1 MYSMLKELN
10 ITPTKHNLYFLKL
23 WTSSEGTA
31 GDLVNGRTGVLTH
44 VNNPLAI
51 TDPYHNWTKWETGIW
66 NSVGVVTID
75 TPVHGGIAAAQFLKA
90 DTQNSNGYLTIIQAL
105 KSNSLQQMWRAVHNS
120 AWCPRGKCDQRYP
133 TAVYSAL
140 AAGGQAPDV
149 GPPTPDTGPIG
160 PQGPRD
166 AQNGA
171 QGAQGA
177 QAAPGQLPGSIGPQ
191 GPKSSPPDI
200 SCGAKDP
207 VVSGKKILGQ
217 TILPAVT
224 ACNVKAWTGGL
235 IVVLGMQF
243 LALGVIVVGLGIGQE
258 TKAGQAVK
266 RTAKKAGGVVVT
278 RRASGS
284 SLTKPASAT
293 SAARTMAA

>member
-1 MYSMLKELN
+1 MLKELG
-10 ITPTKHNLYFLKL
+10 ITPNPQNLYFLKL
-23 WTSSEGTA
+23 WTQSEGTA
-31 GDLVNGRTGVLTH
+31 GTLYGTA

-51 TDPYHNWTKWETGIW
+51 TDPLENWKQWETGTW
-66 NSVGVVTID
+66 NSVGVKKFD
-75 TPVHGGIAAAQFLKA
+75 TPVHGGIAAARFLQN
-90 DTQNSNGYLTIIQAL
+90 DTQNTNGYRSIINAL
-105 KSNSLQQMWRAVHNS
+105 KTNSMQQMWKAVNQS
-120 AWCPRGKCDQRYP
+120 RWCYGCGNGTYP
-133 TAVYSAL
+133 VAVYAAL
-140 AAGGQAPDV
+140 GSTAPKV

-171 QGAQGA
+171 QGAQGYA
-177 QAAPGQLPGSIGPQ
+177 PPAPGQPPGSIGPQ
-191 GPKSSPPDI
+191 GPKSAPPDI

-235 IVVLGMQF
+235 IVVAGMQF

-266 RTAKKAGGVVVT
+266 RTAKKAGGAVVT

-293 SAARTMAA
+293 SAARTVAA

>member
-1 MYSMLKELN
+1 MKSWKIQSKIFIAILAIVSNIAFAHPSYSANKSLKPQAAGRTATSLSNTILNGVLAPKSTQGIDGDFFIDTKALN
-10 ITPTKHNLYFLKL
+10 IYGPKT
-23 WTSSEGTA
+23 
-31 GDLVNGRTGVLTH
+31 NGRWPTAISLRGTQGVAGTTGTS
-44 VNNPLAI
+44 
-51 TDPYHNWTKWETGIW
+51 G
-66 NSVGVVTID
+66 
-75 TPVHGGIAAAQFLKA
+75 
-90 DTQNSNGYLTIIQAL
+90 SNGTDGRNAQSA
-105 KSNSLQQMWRAVHNS
+105 SAV
-120 AWCPRGKCDQRYP
+120 
-133 TAVYSAL
+133 V
-140 AAGGQAPDV
+140 
-149 GPPTPDTGPIG
+149 
-160 PQGPRD
+160 
-166 AQNGA
+166 GA

-191 GPKSSPPDI
+191 GPKSTPPDI